1 MPAAAPN
8 PPRRRRRGSPVPMY
22 GGLLAVAQQPKPP
35 KPLIKLEKRRKDPTD
50 LAESRAT
57 SPSSLTGGVSTPS
70 TGLSVGR
77 AAPSTAPHQCSPL
90 HIPSIWR
97 KKSAKTVQSLSPPS
111 TPTKEWVQGSLR
123 APVAPALDVDEVAVR
138 PCPNFGSSPK
148 PWLLHQAVRR
158 VSTKTAALAPHSDDD
173 AVTFSEM
180 YSKSSLSSDSITD
193 SGIGRG
199 ESRSSLDDECYTDDV
214 YPQRVSAFLSPMEF
228 RPPSISTAFII
239 LSETNL
245 SDADS
250 DAEEALETPQLDT
263 PSSSLPSLDP
273 VHHDNSTRS
282 ASS

>member
-22 GGLLAVAQQPKPP
+22 AAPQIGEEAKG
-35 KPLIKLEKRRKDPTD
+35 KDPTD

-57 SPSSLTGGVSTPS
+57 SPSSLTGGISTS
-70 TGLSVGR
+70 LAGLSVGL
-77 AAPSTAPHQCSPL
+77 AAPSTAPRQCSPL

-97 KKSAKTVQSLSPPS
+97 KKSTKTVQSLSPPS

-123 APVAPALDVDEVAVR
+123 APVAPALDVDEVA
-138 PCPNFGSSPK
+138 PS
-148 PWLLHQAVRR
+148 LLHVRR
-158 VSTKTAALAPHSDDD
+158 VSTKAAALFDPHSDDD

-180 YSKSSLSSDSITD
+180 YAKSSLSLDSITD

-199 ESRSSLDDECYTDDV
+199 EPRSSLDDECYTDDA
-214 YPQRVSAFLSPMEF
+214 YPQRVSALLSPMEF

-250 DAEEALETPQLDT
+250 DADTREALETPQLDT

-273 VHHDNSTRS
+273 VHHDDSTRS
-282 ASS
+282 RFKLTQS